1 MKVNAPEKLLVLK
14 IAKSAGGRDKSGFA
28 YTVLDFRLWHLPTRR
43 LMAVNKE
50 VRRSSAVN
58 FFLNG

>member
-14 IAKSAGGRDKSGFA
+14 IAKRAGGQERKVDLHILCWI
-28 YTVLDFRLWHLPTRR
+28 LDLHLPTRR